1 MEDDI
6 DLGVFTAFFV
16 LYYVIYA
23 RFIISFWYVEEEKTS
38 YRDWKFTPSPLSCH
52 FVLQNS
58 YLTKQTEF
66 VRWLS
71 NITKQNEKEIQI
83 NDQPTEFYLTFIEI

>member
-58 YLTKQTEF
+58 YLTKQTEYSQMYI
-66 VRWLS
+66 S
-71 NITKQNEKEIQI
+71 NADEIHEAEQGRR
-83 NDQPTEFYLTFIEI
+83 